1 MAAPGADSTFAAPSP
16 DRPLPF
22 NANDEVDSMKLAV
35 PDMISNSYFP
45 AEAAVELG
53 FFKAEGLDVSL
64 ELIFPVDKAY
74 AALRDGAVD
83 FVGGSAHSALAAFPE
98 FRGVKLIG
106 AQAQGMY
113 WFLVMHADLK
123 ARRGDVAAV
132 KGRRIGAAPWVDKG
146 LRGLL
151 TEAGIDIVCDDVTI
165 APVPGAAGAGTNFG
179 LTAAKALEDR
189 KIDGFWANGMGA
201 EVAVRRGVGTIV
213 LDVRRGDGP
222 KACFNFTAATIATTD
237 ALIAQSPQKAAAAV
251 RAIVKTQA
259 ALKANLER
267 AGEVGKK
274 LFPPSE
280 AALITELIRRD
291 LPYYDAALS
300 PEFVAVMTEF
310 ARGQGLLAGRVF
322 YTDVVATQFAPLWK
336 R

>member
-1 MAAPGADSTFAAPSP
+1 MLM
-16 DRPLPF
+16 R
-22 NANDEVDSMKLAV
+22 LAV

-53 FFKAEGLDVSL
+53 FFKAEGLDVEL

-83 FVGGSAHSALAAFPE
+83 FVGGSAHSALAAFPN
-98 FRGVKLIG
+98 FHGAKLIC

-113 WFLVMHADLK
+113 WFLVMHTDLH
-123 ARRGDVAAV
+123 ARRGDLAVV
-132 KGRRIGAAPWVDKG
+132 KGRSIGAAPWVDKG

-151 TEAGIDIVCDDVTI
+151 AEAGIDLERDRVKI
-165 APVPGAAGAGTNFG
+165 APVPGSLEAGVNFG
-179 LTAAKALEDR
+179 VTAAKALEDR

-201 EVAVRRGVGTIV
+201 EVAVRRGIGTVV

-222 KACFNFTAATIATTD
+222 KPCFNYTAATIAATD
-237 ALIAQSPQKAAAAV
+237 ALIARAPDTVAAAV

-259 ALKANLER
+259 ALKADVTR
-267 AGEVGKK
+267 AATVGNG

-280 AALITELIRRD
+280 AALIVDLIRRD
-291 LPYYDAALS
+291 LPYYDATLS
-300 PEFVAVMTEF
+300 REFVDGMSNF
-310 ARGQGLLAGRVF
+310 ARRQGILDGEVA
-322 YTDVVATQFAPLWK
+322 YEQIVATQFATLWHA
-336 R
+336 